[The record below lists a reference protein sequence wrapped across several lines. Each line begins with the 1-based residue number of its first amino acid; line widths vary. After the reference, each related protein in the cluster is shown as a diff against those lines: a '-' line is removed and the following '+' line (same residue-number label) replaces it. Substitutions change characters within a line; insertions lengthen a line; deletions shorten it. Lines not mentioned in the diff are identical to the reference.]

1 MDAFA
6 KEVRLK
12 TIKPFR
18 ILLLMLLPAMLMAC
32 KGQAATSS
40 APSTVMSPST
50 PVPFPTVVPTQTPAP
65 TSAPSGFCASSGKPR
80 NGFLVIGYLPD
91 YRDLN
96 PEWGNCLTDI
106 IYFSAQPGAGGG
118 LDTSL
123 LKESTLQALRTMKD
137 RYGTRIFIS
146 VGGWERSQGFTPMV
160 MDAQARKRF
169 EDNLLA
175 FSLAH
180 GLDGVDFDWE
190 FPENDAQ
197 YQGYAALL
205 QEIKTAF
212 QPHGMLISMA
222 LSSDGDLNRS
232 VYQYADRIH
241 VMSYDHP
248 GMHSTYDQA
257 VQDMNYFIAG
267 GFAKANLY
275 LGVPFYGRPVDNP
288 DNEFTYA
295 EIMQQYH
302 PAPGQDE
309 VHGIY
314 FNGIDTIQKKTCYAL
329 TNGFGGIMIWELGQD
344 TADNSSLLRT
354 VYQAAV
360 NGCPP

>member
-1 MDAFA
+1 MPGP
-6 KEVRLK
+6 
-12 TIKPFR
+12 T
-18 ILLLMLLPAMLMAC
+18 
-32 KGQAATSS
+32 AA
-40 APSTVMSPST
+40 
-50 PVPFPTVVPTQTPAP
+50 PTQTPTP
-65 TSAPSGFCASSGKPR
+65 TPAPSGFCASSGKPK

-106 IYFSAQPGAGGG
+106 VYFSAQPMPDGS

-123 LKESTLQALRTMKD
+123 LSESTLQALLAMKG

-146 VGGWERSQGFTPMV
+146 LGGWERSQGFAPMV
-160 MDAQARKRF
+160 ADPRVRKKF

-180 GLDGVDFDWE
+180 ALDGVDFDWE
-190 FPENDAQ
+190 FPENAVQ
-197 YQGYAALL
+197 YQGYTSLL

-222 LSSDGDLNRS
+222 LSSDADIYRP

-248 GMHSTYDQA
+248 GLHSTYDQA
-257 VQDMNYFIAG
+257 VQDMNNFVAG
-267 GFAKANLY
+267 GFARANLF
-275 LGVPFYGRPVDNP
+275 LGVPFYGRPMDNP
-288 DNEFTYA
+288 DDEFTYA
-295 EIMQQYH
+295 ELMQQFH
-302 PAPGQDE
+302 PAPDQDE

-314 FNGIDTIQKKTCYAL
+314 FNGIDTIRRKTCYAMN
-329 TNGFGGIMIWELGQD
+329 NGFGGIMIWELGQD
-344 TADNSSLLRT
+344 SADNTSLLRT

>member
-1 MDAFA
+1 MN
-6 KEVRLK
+6 
-12 TIKPFR
+12 PFR
-18 ILLLMLLPAMLMAC
+18 ILLLMVLPVMLMAC
-32 KGQAATSS
+32 EGQAATSS
-40 APSTVMSPST
+40 ALPTGMSPTT
-50 PVPFPTVVPTQTPAP
+50 PAPAPSAIPTQTPTPAP
-65 TSAPSGFCASSGKPR
+65 TLAPSGFCVSSGKPK

-96 PEWGNCLTDI
+96 PLWGNCLTDI
-106 IYFSAQPGAGGG
+106 IYFSAQPGPDGG

-137 RYGTRIFIS
+137 RYGTRILIS
-146 VGGWERSQGFTPMV
+146 VGGWERSQGFAPMV
-160 MDAQARKRF
+160 MDAQARKKF

-205 QEIKTAF
+205 QELKTAF
-212 QPHGMLISMA
+212 QPHGLLISMA
-222 LSSDGDLNRS
+222 LSYNADLTRS

-257 VQDMNYFIAG
+257 LQDLSYFVAG
-267 GFAKANLY
+267 GFAKGKLF
-275 LGVPFYGRPVDNP
+275 LGVPFYGREIANNN
-288 DNEFTYA
+288 NEFTY
-295 EIMQQYH
+295 
-302 PAPGQDE
+302 
-309 VHGIY
+309 
-314 FNGIDTIQKKTCYAL
+314 
-329 TNGFGGIMIWELGQD
+329 
-344 TADNSSLLRT
+344 
-354 VYQAAV
+354 
-360 NGCPP
+360 

>member
-1 MDAFA
+1 MN
-6 KEVRLK
+6 
-12 TIKPFR
+12 
-18 ILLLMLLPAMLMAC
+18 
-32 KGQAATSS
+32 S
-40 APSTVMSPST
+40 ST
-50 PVPFPTVVPTQTPAP
+50 PVPDSTVIQAP
-65 TSAPSGFCASSGKPR
+65 TSAPSGFCPSSGKPK

-96 PEWGNCLTDI
+96 PEWGSCLTDLV
-106 IYFSAQPGAGGG
+106 YFSAQPKPDGS

-123 LKESTLQALRTMKD
+123 LSESTFQALRAMKD
-137 RYGTRIFIS
+137 RYGTRILMS
-146 VGGWERSQGFTPMV
+146 VGGWKRSQGFAPMV
-160 MDAQARKRF
+160 TDPQARKTF
-169 EDNLLA
+169 EDALLA
-175 FSLAH
+175 FGLSH

-222 LSSDGDLNRS
+222 LSSDADLNRS

-257 VQDMNYFIAG
+257 VQDMNYFVAG
-267 GFAKANLY
+267 GFARTNLY
-275 LGVPFYGRPVDNP
+275 LGVPFYGREIANNN
-288 DNEFTYA
+288 NEFTYA

-302 PAPGQDE
+302 PAPDQDE
-309 VHGIY
+309 VNGIY

>member
-1 MDAFA
+1 MSAFT

-18 ILLLMLLPAMLMAC
+18 ILLLMLLPVMLMAC
-32 KGQAATSS
+32 EGQAA
-40 APSTVMSPST
+40 APSTPSNVMNPTT
-50 PVPFPTVVPTQTPAP
+50 PAPVPTVVSTQTLTP
-65 TSAPSGFCASSGKPR
+65 APSGFCASSGKPK

-106 IYFSAQPGAGGG
+106 IYFSAQPGPDGG

-137 RYGTRIFIS
+137 RYGTRILIS
-146 VGGWERSQGFTPMV
+146 VGGWERSQGFAPMV
-160 MDAQARKRF
+160 MDAQARKKF

-180 GLDGVDFDWE
+180 GLDGIDFDWE
-190 FPENDAQ
+190 FPESDAQ
-197 YQGYAALL
+197 YQGYAAFLKEL
-205 QEIKTAF
+205 KTAF

-222 LSSDGDLNRS
+222 LSYDADLTRS
-232 VYQYADRIH
+232 VYQYADRIQ

-257 VQDMNYFIAG
+257 VQDMNYFVAG
-267 GFAKANLY
+267 GFAKEKLF
-275 LGVPFYGRPVDNP
+275 LGMPFYGVGFATNN
-288 DNEFTYA
+288 NEFTYA
-295 EIMQQYH
+295 ELMQQYH
-302 PAPGQDE
+302 PTPDQDQ
-309 VHGIY
+309 VQGIY